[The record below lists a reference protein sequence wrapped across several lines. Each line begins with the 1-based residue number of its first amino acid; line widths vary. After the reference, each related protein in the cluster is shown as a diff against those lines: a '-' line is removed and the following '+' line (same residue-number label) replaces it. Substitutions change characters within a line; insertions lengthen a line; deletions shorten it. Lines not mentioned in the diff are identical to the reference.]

1 MSLRN
6 VQAMNGEQKPG
17 EEPLSWK
24 KKFRREFRIATG
36 IFLILFGI
44 VGIIV
49 PVLPGWTP
57 LGLGI
62 LLLAPKTRLSRWI
75 RGLLKTA
82 RNRLRDRRRCRVRG
96 SIDSPPSTE

>member
-1 MSLRN
+1 
-6 VQAMNGEQKPG
+6 MNSKQKPV

-24 KKFRREFRIATG
+24 KKFRRELRIATG

-44 VGIIV
+44 VGIVV

-75 RGLLKTA
+75 RGLLKKA
-82 RNRLRDRRRCRVRG
+82 RKRMREQRRNRKTSGAKNTVA
-96 SIDSPPSTE
+96 P

>member
-1 MSLRN
+1 
-6 VQAMNGEQKPG
+6 MNGEQQPI
-17 EEPLSWK
+17 EESLSWK
-24 KKFRREFRIATG
+24 KKFKRELRIATG

-44 VGIIV
+44 VGIVV

-75 RGLLKTA
+75 RGLLKTVRHRMRA
-82 RNRLRDRRRCRVRG
+82 RRRNRGRG
-96 SIDSPPSTE
+96 SIDSAPPTE